1 MPHHRVTSR
10 TTVDDVEINRYSDGV
25 RLWSLTDGEYL
36 YREDEQTGE
45 FVYRHVLSGEDL
57 ACEDPDRFRDAYD
70 DILMNSNYQHLL
82 SQESTAEETEILEGR
97 LRDLGYVE

>member
-1 MPHHRVTSR
+1 
-10 TTVDDVEINRYSDGV
+10 TTVDNVEINKYSEGV

-36 YREDEQTGE
+36 YREDEETGA

-57 ACEDPDRFRDAYD
+57 RCEDPDRFRDAYD
-70 DILMNSNYQHLL
+70 AILMNSNYQHL
-82 SQESTAEETEILEGR
+82 QARESTAEETEILEGR